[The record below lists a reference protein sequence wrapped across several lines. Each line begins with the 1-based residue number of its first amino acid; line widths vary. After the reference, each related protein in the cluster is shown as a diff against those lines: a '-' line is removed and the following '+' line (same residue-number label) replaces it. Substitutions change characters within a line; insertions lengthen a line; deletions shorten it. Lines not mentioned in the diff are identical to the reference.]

1 VGELFKGVW
10 TFQSAKRAS
19 STPGLE
25 YMYSPFPSLAVMG
38 KTRNS
43 RTVRD
48 ALADCPRLNSNGKN
62 VKSTARETNRWAGRT
77 IRQDLADR
85 PLGPHGLSAGRS
97 RTVRPVHRVAPC
109 FVKNN
114 GPSAW
119 CPQTVRLE
127 AHFLENFCQKFQILN
142 KYQKLADYLPQGP
155 GLSAE
160 HLKTDFS

>member
-43 RTVRD
+43 RTVRN
-48 ALADCPRLNSNGKN
+48 ALADRPRLNSNGKN
-62 VKSTARETNRWAGRT
+62 AKSTAGETDRWAGRT
-77 IRQDLADR
+77 VLQDPADR
-85 PLGPHGLSAGRS
+85 PPGPRGLSAGRP

-109 FVKNN
+109 SVKNN
-114 GPSAW
+114 RPSAW
-119 CPQTVRLE
+119 GPQTVRLE
-127 AHFLENFCQKFQILN
+127 AHFRENFCQKSQILN
-142 KYQKLADYLPQGP
+142 KYQKFVDCPPQGP
-155 GLSAE
+155 GLSA
-160 HLKTDFS
+160 